1 MSAQYRLMGCKS
13 KCILVKTSPNW
24 SKLPQTLNKDWSNRP
39 NFQSGF
45 FEEICILT
53 NLKENIVFKGLIW
66 ENHYNV
72 KQLYQDNANLC
83 L

>member
-1 MSAQYRLMGCKS
+1 MQVKMYPSQNVPE
-13 KCILVKTSPNW
+13 LVKTS
-24 SKLPQTLNKDWSNRP
+24 QTLIKDWSNRP

-66 ENHYNV
+66 EKFYNV
-72 KQLYQDNANLC
+72 KQLDQDNANLC
-83 L
+83 RV